1 MSEQTNAQT
10 SHSPTS
16 DSYDAHMIPAE
27 TAARKDRESD
37 GYKQVPENAES
48 SGSIDTT
55 GGYTVDKEGLVNN
68 YASEPEIYS
77 EIPGDLSNQSSS
89 KSIKH
94 KYTIVDTF
102 PSSTEAESIA
112 LEMQKAG
119 LDTQKIS
126 IIGNNYQNAEYTN
139 GSLNWKDISQAGG
152 LAVVLTE
159 LGISK
164 NEALKY
170 EAEIQAGKLVV
181 LVTGSNEEIS
191 QVHQILHKI
200 GHRISEVTP
209 S

>member
-1 MSEQTNAQT
+1 MSDQNNNQTP
-10 SHSPTS
+10 HSSTS

-37 GYKQVPENAES
+37 SYKQVPENAES
-48 SGSIDTT
+48 SGSIDTM
-55 GGYTVDKEGLVNN
+55 GGYTIDKEGLVNN

-77 EIPGDLSNQSSS
+77 ETPGDLPDQSSS
-89 KSIKH
+89 QATKH

-102 PSSTEAESIA
+102 PSPVAAESIA
-112 LEMQKAG
+112 LEMKEAG

-126 IIGNNYQNAEYTN
+126 IIGKNYQNAEYAN

-170 EAEIQAGKLVV
+170 EAETQAGKLVV

-200 GHRISEVTP
+200 GHRISEVSP

>member
-1 MSEQTNAQT
+1 VSEQTNAQ
-10 SHSPTS
+10 SPHSPTS

-27 TAARKDRESD
+27 TAARKDRESG

-55 GGYTVDKEGLVNN
+55 SGYTVDKEGLVNN
-68 YASEPEIYS
+68 YASEPEMYS
-77 EIPGDLSNQSSS
+77 ETPGDLPHQSSS
-89 KSIKH
+89 ESTQH
-94 KYTIVDTF
+94 QYTIVDMF
-102 PSSTEAESIA
+102 ASATEAESIA

-126 IIGNNYQNAEYTN
+126 IIGKGYQNTEYVR
-139 GSLNWKDISQAGG
+139 GALNWKDIAQSGG
-152 LAVVLTE
+152 LAGVLTE
-159 LGISK
+159 LGISQK
-164 NEALKY
+164 EALKY
-170 EAEIQAGKLVV
+170 EAETQAGKLVL

-209 S
+209 P